1 MTGILQSLSEFDR
14 HCRLYIDFQFSRYPY
29 QGALSVYGRRGSSAD
44 TNADMGSESTQ
55 VELEPKR
62 VMIGD
67 TDNGKKL
74 LQMID
79 DLKALLQA
87 YRQGI
92 IIERRDD

>member
-1 MTGILQSLSEFDR
+1 
-14 HCRLYIDFQFSRYPY
+14 
-29 QGALSVYGRRGSSAD
+29 
-44 TNADMGSESTQ
+44 MGSESTQ

>member
-1 MTGILQSLSEFDR
+1 MLR
-14 HCRLYIDFQFSRYPY
+14 
-29 QGALSVYGRRGSSAD
+29 
-44 TNADMGSESTQ
+44 TNADMESDSMQ

-67 TDNGKKL
+67 TDNGKKI

-87 YRQGI
+87 YRDGI
-92 IIERRDD
+92 IMERKEAN